1 MSIWRTKLH
10 PKKCRKDKMEKEKYC
25 KCKSGL
31 ILANLE
37 TGKGECPLCKLPK
50 KLDSRLKGM
59 SEIYQ
64 DKTLRGRVRN
74 R

>member
-1 MSIWRTKLH
+1 
-10 PKKCRKDKMEKEKYC
+10 MEKEKYC